1 MKYIITENQL
11 ERLSQEEKV
20 LELPSLLFF
29 NNDWNLLQKYLEKKG
44 NPKYSIE
51 GNLDLRNTPI
61 KSLGNLT
68 SVGGDLILSNT
79 PIKSLENLTSVGGN
93 LDLYNSS
100 TESLGNLTSVGDFLD
115 LRGTQ
120 IKSLGN
126 LTSVEGYLDLD
137 YTPLSKMYTKKEIR
151 NMVEVTGKIYM

>member
-11 ERLSQEEKV
+11 ERLSQEEKI

-51 GNLDLRNTPI
+51 GGLNLYKTSIESLGNLTSVGGSLLLRDTPIKSLGNLTSVEDYLNLAGTKI

-68 SVGGDLILSNT
+68 SVGGDL
-79 PIKSLENLTSVGGN
+79 NLKFS
-93 LDLYNSS
+93 
-100 TESLGNLTSVGDFLD
+100 
-115 LRGTQ
+115 
-120 IKSLGN
+120 
-126 LTSVEGYLDLD
+126 
-137 YTPLSKMYTKKEIR
+137 PLSIIYTEEKIR